1 MLSMAEGTL
10 APGNLAKHRPLQ
22 GGVGTQ
28 VLWLDEHSLN
38 GQELKESLPWG
49 AEDFLL
55 PGIPF

>member
-1 MLSMAEGTL
+1 MAEGTL